1 MKNEL
6 VETINKIVDV
16 KNYVSNLSKEER
28 KANILAIKVLNDV
41 LNPEL
46 RAKEFEQ
53 LIGEEKFR
61 TKILGLEME
70 MTSSPGTTTTKI
82 VEKSIIDKEKAI
94 QFAKEHNFEIPMTQ
108 RIVIEPTI
116 DFAKLEDMEW
126 FQNNIEQ
133 FKTIVKEEKTSKTY
147 NTIRTK
153 IVKK

>member
-1 MKNEL
+1 
-6 VETINKIVDV
+6 
-16 KNYVSNLSKEER
+16 
-28 KANILAIKVLNDV
+28 
-41 LNPEL
+41 
-46 RAKEFEQ
+46 
-53 LIGEEKFR
+53 
-61 TKILGLEME
+61 ME
-70 MTSSPGTTTTKI
+70 MTSSPGSTKTEV
-82 VEKSIIDKEKAI
+82 VEKSVIDKEKAI
-94 QFAKEHNFEIPMTQ
+94 QFAKEHNFEIPMTK

>member
-70 MTSSPGTTTTKI
+70 MTSSPGSTKTEV
-82 VEKSIIDKEKAI
+82 VEKSVIDKEKAI
-94 QFAKEHNFEIPMTQ
+94 QFAKEHNFEIPMTK

>member
-53 LIGEEKFR
+53 LTGEEKFR

-94 QFAKEHNFEIPMTQ
+94 QFAKEHNFEIPMTK

-126 FQNNIEQ
+126 FQENIDQ
-133 FKTIVKEEKTSKTY
+133 FRTIIKEEENHHTY